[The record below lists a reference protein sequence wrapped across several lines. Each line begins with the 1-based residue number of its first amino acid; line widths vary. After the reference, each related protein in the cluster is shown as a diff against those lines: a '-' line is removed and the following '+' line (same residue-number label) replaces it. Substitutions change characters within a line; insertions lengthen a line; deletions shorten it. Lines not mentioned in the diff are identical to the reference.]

1 MLKELREEHGYT
13 QEEMAKF
20 LGYSSRS
27 GYCMLENGKVKL
39 TLSKIKKLSQIY
51 NVDIKK
57 FFE

>member
-13 QEEMAKF
+13 QEEMAIL

-39 TLSKIKKLSQIY
+39 TLSKIKKLAEIF
-51 NVDIKK
+51 NVDIKY
-57 FFE
+57 FFK